1 MSNSTGLQSSQPSP
15 SFQSQTPA
23 ESCPPSHSES
33 RRTPAQTT
41 PGPCYWRLHV
51 GWFLMTERGKV
62 LFGLEPGVELTY
74 SCFLQ
79 LLHLDDRGEVH
90 EALQRALGEGD
101 GCDVEF
107 RVPGPDGTARW
118 LAAKG
123 EALRGGGGDAVELH
137 GVVSDV
143 TDRRRGDECG
153 RQSDRLEAVS
163 RLAGGVAHEINNMLT
178 VIMGYAEHLR
188 DVLGPDHDQ
197 SPDLSQ
203 ILGAA
208 GRASQVTQQLLAFG
222 RRQLLT
228 PTRIDL
234 APFVESLRPALEEV
248 LGQSC
253 LLVIVIREP
262 GGTVVADRGQLE
274 QMLTHLCRNARAAM
288 PHGGQVF
295 VEVGRTLLRQG
306 DARNPEKRRSG
317 GPYVRLAV
325 RDTGC
330 GMTPNVL
337 ARAFE
342 PFFTTKPVGE
352 GSGLGLTTVHGI
364 VQQAEGYV
372 WIDSTPG
379 RGTNVEV
386 YLPAMDE
393 EGATR

>member
-1 MSNSTGLQSSQPSP
+1 MSKSTGLQPSQPSP
-15 SFQSQTPA
+15 SFQPQTSAGP
-23 ESCPPSHSES
+23 CPPRLRDS
-33 RRTPAQTT
+33 RAPPQTT
-41 PGPCYWRLHV
+41 PGPCYWRLHD
-51 GWFLMTERGKV
+51 GWFLMTDRGKV

-90 EALQRALGEGD
+90 QALQRALGEGD

-123 EALRGGGGDAVELH
+123 EALREGGGDAVELH

-143 TDRRRGDECG
+143 TDRRRGDERV
-153 RQSDRLEAVS
+153 RQTDRLEAVS

-188 DVLGPDHDQ
+188 HTLGPDHDQ

-228 PTRIDL
+228 PTRLDL
-234 APFVESLRPALEEV
+234 APFIDGLRPALEDI
-248 LGQSC
+248 LGPGC

-262 GGTVVADRGQLE
+262 GGAVAADRGQLE
-274 QMLTHLCRNARAAM
+274 QMLTHLCRNARDAM
-288 PHGGQVF
+288 PHGGRVII
-295 VEVGRTLLRQG
+295 EVGQTLLREG
-306 DARNPEKRRSG
+306 NDRNPEKRRAA
-317 GPYVRLAV
+317 GPYVRMAV

-342 PFFTTKPVGE
+342 PFFTTKSVGE
-352 GSGLGLTTVHGI
+352 GTGLGLTTVYGI
-364 VQQAEGYV
+364 VQQAEGCV

-386 YLPAMDE
+386 YLPAS
-393 EGATR
+393 EGAAK